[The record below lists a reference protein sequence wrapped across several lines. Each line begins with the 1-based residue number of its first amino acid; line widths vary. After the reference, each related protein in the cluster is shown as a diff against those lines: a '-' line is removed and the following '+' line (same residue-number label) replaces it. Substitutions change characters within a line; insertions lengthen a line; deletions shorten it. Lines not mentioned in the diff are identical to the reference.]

1 MATEASEDLSKRPSI
16 PDDRLV
22 LYVKKG
28 EIQGSNLPTPLSDII
43 IIALVAANSMSST

>member
-1 MATEASEDLSKRPSI
+1 MATDVPEDLSKRPSI

-28 EIQGSNLPTPLSDII
+28 EFEILIQLDPPVWHRH
-43 IIALVAANSMSST
+43 IADN